1 MLKEAFVLALK
12 MNINPVMEEDKLMDI
27 QKLKAL
33 SLNQLVD
40 YFAEVIQEDKLPA
53 SKHIDA
59 IKQSFV
65 RKYTYAKEK
74 GSTEEQEMADL
85 QQGRFHDL
93 LGRYDEL
100 SKKLFEERQALFAQ
114 RKEQLEEAMSKF
126 DFSLSKVDASFTA
139 LYDSY
144 KDLDK
149 LWQTIGDLD
158 PKDYSAFQKYFE
170 GLRIKFFELEGGE
183 ELKAQDF
190 SANKEEKLKLLAEIE
205 KLVSHSSAKEA
216 VAELNVL
223 IKQWHYVGL
232 VAPEDRA
239 EIQKTFKELC
249 YNINK
254 RHQDFHSERISAED
268 VNYNL
273 KVDVCYRLE
282 ELLAGEM
289 PKSNKAWQEMFEQV
303 KGFGKEYKEIG
314 YSGRGKEK
322 EVYQRFK
329 AANDIFFQRRSEHLA
344 EANAQREENLRLK
357 RELVEEAKNLRDSE
371 EWEETITAYKE
382 LRERWKKIGV
392 VPRKYSDKIW
402 EEFNGHCN
410 HFFER
415 LKKEGPRQQERKERN
430 AERRAK
436 ILASKQA
443 VIDAFEALKESE
455 LEGDELRKQVKELT
469 EQWRKTEYLK
479 TPEGV
484 AIFERYKDL
493 QDYFFEKQQS
503 FKLGG
508 RLEKYEAKIRKILD
522 DKEAL
527 DKESK
532 LLRFLSQKMEADL
545 LNMKHNQNF
554 VSTNSKAGEKLMAQI
569 HKKEKDLRNELDF
582 VNERLALL
590 KKLRAEHKQS

>member
-1 MLKEAFVLALK
+1 
-12 MNINPVMEEDKLMDI
+12 MEEDKLMDS

-40 YFAEVIQEDKLPA
+40 YFAEVIQEENLPA

-74 GSTEEQEMADL
+74 GNSEEQEMADL

-93 LGRYDEL
+93 LGRYEEL
-100 SKKLFEERQALFAQ
+100 SKKLFEERQALFAE
-114 RKEQLEEAMSKF
+114 RKAQVEDAMSKF
-126 DFSLSKVDASFTA
+126 DFSLSKVDASFEQ

-144 KDLDK
+144 NELNE
-149 LWQTIGDLD
+149 LWKTIGELD
-158 PKDYSAFQKYFE
+158 PKDYSAFQKYFD
-170 GLRIKFFELEGGE
+170 GLRTKFYELEGGE
-183 ELKAQDF
+183 ELKAKDF
-190 SANKEEKLKLLAEIE
+190 SANKEEKEKLLQEIE
-205 KLVSHSSAKEA
+205 KLVEHSSPKEA
-216 VAELNVL
+216 VAELNLL

-232 VAPEDRA
+232 VAPEDKL
-239 EIQKTFKELC
+239 EIQGKFKELC
-249 YNINK
+249 YTINK
-254 RHQDFHSERISAED
+254 RHQDFHIERISSED

-273 KVDVCYRLE
+273 KVDVCFRLE

-289 PKSNKAWQEMFEQV
+289 PKSNKAWQELFEQV

-314 YSGRGKEK
+314 YSGRGKER

-329 AANDIFFQRRSEHLA
+329 AANDVFFQRRSEHLA

-357 RELVEEAKNLRDSE
+357 RELVEEAKSLRDSE
-371 EWEETITAYKE
+371 DWEETVSAYKE

-392 VPRKYSDKIW
+392 VPRKYSDSIW

-415 LKKEGPRQQERKERN
+415 LKKDGPRRQAHKERT

-436 ILASKQA
+436 ILASKQL
-443 VIDAFEALKESE
+443 VIDAFEALKDTE
-455 LEGDELRKQVKELT
+455 LEGHQLQEKVKELT

-484 AIFERYKDL
+484 AIFERYKEL

-503 FKLGG
+503 LKLGG

-522 DKEAL
+522 NKEAL

-554 VSTNSKAGEKLMAQI
+554 VSTSSKAGEKLMAQI

-582 VNERLALL
+582 VNERLTLL
-590 KKLRAEHKQS
+590 KKLRAEHKKA

>member
-1 MLKEAFVLALK
+1 
-12 MNINPVMEEDKLMDI
+12 MNPIMEEDKLMDS

-40 YFAEVIQEDKLPA
+40 YFAEVIQEDNLPA

-74 GSTEEQEMADL
+74 GNADEQEMADL

-93 LGRYDEL
+93 LGRYEEL
-100 SKKLFEERQALFAQ
+100 SKKLFEERQALFAE
-114 RKEQLEEAMSKF
+114 RKEQLEGVMSKF
-126 DFSLSKVDASFTA
+126 DFSLSKVDASFEK
-139 LYDSY
+139 LYDNFNEVNT
-144 KDLDK
+144 
-149 LWQTIGDLD
+149 LWKTIGELD
-158 PKDYSAFQKYFE
+158 PKDYSSFQKYFE
-170 GLRIKFFELEGGE
+170 GLRTKFYTLEGGD
-183 ELKAQDF
+183 ELKAKDF

-205 KLVSHSSAKEA
+205 KLTGHDSPKEA
-216 VAELNVL
+216 VAELNAL
-223 IKQWHYVGL
+223 IKQWHYVGVL
-232 VAPEDRA
+232 APEDSL
-239 EIQKTFKELC
+239 EIQKRFKDLC
-249 YNINK
+249 YTINK
-254 RHQDFHSERISAED
+254 RHQDFHSERISSED

-273 KVDVCYRLE
+273 KVDVCFRLE

-289 PKSNKAWQEMFEQV
+289 PKSNKAWQAMFEQV

-322 EVYQRFK
+322 EVYQRFR
-329 AANDIFFQRRSEHLA
+329 AANDVFFQRRSEHMA
-344 EANAQREENLRLK
+344 EVNALREENLRLK
-357 RELVEEAKNLRDSE
+357 RELVEEAKKLRDSE
-371 EWEETITAYKE
+371 EWEETVTAYKE
-382 LRERWKKIGV
+382 LRERWKKIGI

-402 EEFNGHCN
+402 AEFNGHCN

-415 LKKEGPRQQERKERN
+415 LKQDGPRRQARKERS

-436 ILASKQA
+436 ILESKQA
-443 VIDAFEALKESE
+443 VIDGFEALKEEE
-455 LEGDELRKQVKELT
+455 LDAHKLQERVKELT

-479 TPEGV
+479 SPEGV
-484 AIFERYKDL
+484 AIFERYKEL

-508 RLEKYEAKIRKILD
+508 RLEKYEAKIRKMLD

-527 DKESK
+527 NKESK

-590 KKLRAEHKQS
+590 KKLRAEHRES

>member
-1 MLKEAFVLALK
+1 
-12 MNINPVMEEDKLMDI
+12 MEGDKLMDS
-27 QKLKAL
+27 QELKAL

-40 YFAEVIQEDKLPA
+40 YFAELIQEDNLPTG
-53 SKHIDA
+53 KHIDA
-59 IKQSFV
+59 VKQSFV

-74 GSTEEQEMADL
+74 GSAEEQEMADL

-100 SKKLFEERQALFAQ
+100 SKKLFEERQALFAE
-114 RKEQLEEAMSKF
+114 RKGQLEEAMSKF
-126 DFSLSKVDASFTA
+126 DFSLSKVDASFVQ

-144 KDLDK
+144 NEVNK
-149 LWQTIGDLD
+149 LWQTIGELD

-170 GLRIKFFELEGGE
+170 GLRTKFYSLEGGE
-183 ELKAQDF
+183 ELKAKDF
-190 SANKEEKLKLLAEIE
+190 ATNKEEKLKILAEIE
-205 KLVSHSSAKEA
+205 QLSEHESPKEA
-216 VAELNVL
+216 VAELNLL
-223 IKQWHYVGL
+223 IKQWHYIGV
-232 VAPEDRA
+232 VAPEDSL
-239 EIQKTFKELC
+239 EIQKKFKDLC

-254 RHQDFHSERISAED
+254 KHQDFHSERISNED

-273 KVDVCYRLE
+273 KVDVCFRLE

-303 KGFGKEYKEIG
+303 KAFGKEYKEIG

-329 AANDIFFQRRSEHLA
+329 AANDVFFQRRSERMA
-344 EANAQREENLRLK
+344 EANAQRDENLRLK
-357 RELVEEAKNLRDSE
+357 RELVEEAKSLRDSE
-371 EWEETITAYKE
+371 DWEETISAYKE
-382 LRERWKKIGV
+382 LRERWKKVGF

-410 HFFER
+410 YFFER
-415 LKKEGPRQQERKERN
+415 LKKEGPRQQAYKERS
-430 AERRAK
+430 AERRAR

-443 VIDAFEALKESE
+443 VIDGFEALKEAE
-455 LEGDELRKQVKELT
+455 FDAHQLQERVKELT

-479 TPEGV
+479 SSEGV
-484 AIFERYKDL
+484 AIFERYKEL

-522 DKEAL
+522 NKEAL
-527 DKESK
+527 DKERK
-532 LLRFLSQKMEADL
+532 LLTFLSQKMEADL
-545 LNMKHNQNF
+545 QNMERNQAF

-569 HKKEKDLRNELDF
+569 HKKEKDLRQELDF

-590 KKLRAEHKQS
+590 KKLRVEHK